1 MDNDQNEPCT
11 VTLEQLA
18 PNAVTL
24 TVTTADP
31 AYKGVAD
38 VTLDYDFAV
47 AGDFLL
53 RGGVG
58 SFLHVSADT
67 EKRLCEA
74 AGREGTYCDWFL
86 PTDRGTYD
94 IPVTIENGT
103 GSVTLTALPGDAATL
118 AVNSAVVNGTF
129 FDWEYFYE

>member
-1 MDNDQNEPCT
+1 M
-11 VTLEQLA
+11 
-18 PNAVTL
+18 
-24 TVTTADP
+24 
-31 AYKGVAD
+31 
-38 VTLDYDFAV
+38 TLDYDFAV

>member
-94 IPVTIENGT
+94 IPSPTRLPT
-103 GSVTLTALPGDAATL
+103 APGSARPLTARAGDAAT
-118 AVNSAVVNGTF
+118 
-129 FDWEYFYE
+129 WR